1 MGTRAEACCRK
12 AERCKRIATVAV
24 DPDAQ
29 RIYSELARQWRQR
42 AAQAE
47 ALEHHLASRLES
59 VSPDKTW

>member
-12 AERCKRIATVAV
+12 TERCERIATVAV

-47 ALEHHLASRLES
+47 HLSTIL
-59 VSPDKTW
+59 PPG